1 MISNDNHSL
10 LTVIGLPCHHAISL
24 VQADNMQ
31 SGIDSVVMLTISVVS
46 MPLVKR
52 KLLYVSKNKKK
63 KVHRDVWARILIDG
77 HHQYQQIN

>member
-1 MISNDNHSL
+1 
-10 LTVIGLPCHHAISL
+10 
-24 VQADNMQ
+24 MQ